1 MDLQSAR
8 DLAIVFLAVAAFLVT
23 LLLAV
28 LVVLLWRLIRVIQRE
43 IRPVLSNLQQ
53 TANTVRGT
61 TEFVS
66 DSFVSPLIRF
76 SSFFSG
82 VGGTVKAFAGTLKR
96 KEGKSSER

>member
-8 DLAIVFLAVAAFLVT
+8 DVAIVFLALAGLVAT
-23 LLLAV
+23 LLLV
-28 LVVLLWRLIRVIQRE
+28 VVVVLLWRLIRLLERE
-43 IRPVLSNLQQ
+43 IRPVLANLQQ

-82 VGGTVKAFAGTLKR
+82 VGGTFRAFASTFKR
-96 KEGKSSER
+96 KEG

>member
-8 DLAIVFLAVAAFLVT
+8 DLAIVFLAVAAMVMT
-23 LLLAV
+23 LLLAAV
-28 LVVLLWRLIRVIQRE
+28 VVLLWRLIRVIQRE
-43 IRPVLSNLQQ
+43 IRPVLTNLQQ

-66 DSFVSPLIRF
+66 DSFVSPLIRL

-82 VGGTVKAFAGTLKR
+82 VGGALKAFAATFRR
-96 KEGKSSER
+96 KEG

>member
-8 DLAIVFLAVAAFLVT
+8 DLAIVFLAFVAIVMT
-23 LLLAV
+23 LLMAAV
-28 LVVLLWRLIRVIQRE
+28 VVLLWRLIRVIQRE
-43 IRPVLSNLQQ
+43 IRPVLTNLQQ

-82 VGGTVKAFAGTLKR
+82 VGGTFKAFAGTFKH
-96 KEGKSSER
+96 KEGKSNE

>member
-8 DLAIVFLAVAAFLVT
+8 DLAIIFLAMAGMVAT

-28 LVVLLWRLIRVIQRE
+28 VVVLLWRLLRVIQRE
-43 IRPVLSNLQQ
+43 ITPVLTNLQQ

-66 DSFVSPLIRF
+66 DSFVTPLIRI
-76 SSFFSG
+76 SSLFSG
-82 VGGTVKAFAGTLKR
+82 VGGTFRAFASTFKR
-96 KEGKSSER
+96 KEG

>member
-8 DLAIVFLAVAAFLVT
+8 DLAIVCLAVAAFLVT
-23 LLLAV
+23 LLLAAV
-28 LVVLLWRLIRVIQRE
+28 VVLLWRLIRVLQRE
-43 IRPVLSNLQQ
+43 IRPVLTNLQQ

-66 DSFVSPLIRF
+66 DSFVSPLIRL

-82 VGGTVKAFAGTLKR
+82 VGGTFKGFAAIFKR
-96 KEGKSSER
+96 KEGKSNE

>member
-23 LLLAV
+23 LLLAAM
-28 LVVLLWRLIRVIQRE
+28 VVLLWRLIRVIQRE
-43 IRPVLSNLQQ
+43 ITPVLTSLQQ

-66 DSFVSPLIRF
+66 DSLVSPLIRF
-76 SSFFSG
+76 SSFSSG
-82 VGGTVKAFAGTLKR
+82 VGGTLKAFAAIFRR
-96 KEGKSSER
+96 KEG